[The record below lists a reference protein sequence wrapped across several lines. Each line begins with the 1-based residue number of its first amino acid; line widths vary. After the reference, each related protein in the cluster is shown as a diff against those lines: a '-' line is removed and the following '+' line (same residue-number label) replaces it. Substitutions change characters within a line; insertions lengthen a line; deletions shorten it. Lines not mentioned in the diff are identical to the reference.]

1 MKKININGLMISISF
16 FLASFF
22 IVVFV
27 NQLSMNKENNRN
39 YDMFNGPDS
48 RKISITCAEPFL
60 LSPWDYGE
68 DFVIYNMVRE
78 VNTHYDSDWVRVV
91 YGKGDFPTPSMKN
104 GQFFTEEQMLSSE
117 PLCVIGTNVSKRSGE
132 IIDGEEYYT
141 YEGVRYRV
149 IGHMGTN
156 VATDLDVMVM
166 LNWGGYF
173 ENKTVCS
180 GNYIIDS
187 DNKSVIES
195 AVEKVKSDVES
206 SSGTE
211 FKPLVFRS
219 TIRSFDSSSRTI
231 YPIALIILILS
242 IVVISIFYIKSISYQ
257 IAVKKLVGFSM
268 PMLFLELALKFV
280 KYALSGLA
288 LALVSMFLLTFN
300 ETYASSE
307 IGYFTVITPW
317 TVVYAAVVTVVL
329 AVVLSVVPV
338 IAIYKIDT
346 SEKIK

>member
-39 YDMFNGPDS
+39 YDMFKGPDS
-48 RKISITCAEPFL
+48 RKMSITCAEPFL
-60 LSPWDYGE
+60 LSPWDYGD
-68 DFVIYNMVRE
+68 DFVIYDMVRDFNY
-78 VNTHYDSDWVRVV
+78 VYDSDWVRVV
-91 YGKGDFPTPSMKN
+91 YGKGDFPVPSMKK
-104 GQFFTEEQMLSSE
+104 GQFFTEEQMRSSE
-117 PLCVIGTNVSKRSGE
+117 PLCVIGSSASKRSGE

-173 ENKTVCS
+173 ADKKVCS
-180 GNYIIDS
+180 GTYIIDS
-187 DNKSVIES
+187 DSKTAIASAFES
-195 AVEKVKSDVES
+195 VKSDVES
-206 SSGTE
+206 ASGTE

-219 TIRSFDSSSRTI
+219 TIRSFDSNSKTI
-231 YPIALIILILS
+231 YPIAMAILLLS

-257 IAVKKLVGFSM
+257 IAIKKLVGYSM
-268 PMLFLELALKFV
+268 PILFLELALKFV

-300 ETYASSE
+300 EAYATSE